1 MRSRRALLAVSAVQ
15 LGADAAGQLLALRRR
30 RAFDTP
36 VLAGSRATV
45 GRDSWWAGTAL
56 SPPAWTVA
64 AHAAALARLAAR
76 PDPRAATVL
85 AWTGA
90 ALVPGYLQE
99 RLVRRRL
106 RRPGAEPLE
115 TAVVAVGLAAAAAMA
130 ALGAQASGA
139 RP

>member
-1 MRSRRALLAVSAVQ
+1 MTTRSALLAVSAVQ
-15 LGADAAGQLLALRRR
+15 LTASLAGQVLALRRG

-36 VLAGSRATV
+36 LLTGSPRTV

-56 SPPAWTVA
+56 APPAWTVA
-64 AHAAALARLAAR
+64 VHAAALARLAAR

-85 AWTGA
+85 GWVGA

-106 RRPGAEPLE
+106 TPAGADPLE
-115 TAVVAVGLAAAAAMA
+115 TATVAVGLAGAAAMA
-130 ALGAQASGA
+130 VLGARS
-139 RP
+139 